1 MRNPKIKKVIPNY
14 RKKVLEITL
23 FEKGKSS
30 VFYLPFSVFNR
41 HKIDSKNKF
50 KNLEIDQELGSSS
63 VSFTLED
70 GEKGDFPSDFV
81 LYYCD
86 PSYDWSPITQLKK
99 NIKKE
104 IQAAHL
110 SIRLLAKAL
119 NTSPSQVLRILDS
132 PKSTTQ
138 MVQLMKLAHFA
149 GLELEFKLKKKSKDN
164 LFYGRTN
171 PGNH

>member
-1 MRNPKIKKVIPNY
+1 MRNPKIKKVVPNY

-23 FEKGKSS
+23 LEKGRLSI
-30 VFYLPFSVFNR
+30 YHLPLSIFNK
-41 HKIDSKNKF
+41 HKINSKNKF
-50 KNLEIDQELGSSS
+50 KTLEIDHELGDTS
-63 VSFTLED
+63 VSFILEN
-70 GEKGDFPSDFV
+70 GQKGDFPSDFV

-104 IQAAHL
+104 IQEAHL

-132 PKSTTQ
+132 PKSTIQ

-164 LFYGRTN
+164 LFYGWTN
-171 PGNH
+171 PESH

>member
-30 VFYLPFSVFNR
+30 VFFLPFSVFNK

-50 KNLEIDQELGSSS
+50 KILKIDQELGGSS
-63 VSFTLED
+63 VSFILEN
-70 GEKGDFPSDFV
+70 GQTGDFPSDFV

-86 PSYDWSPITQLKK
+86 PSYDWSPIAQLKK
-99 NIKKE
+99 NIKEE

-110 SIRLLAKAL
+110 SLRLLAKAL
-119 NTSPSQVLRILDS
+119 NTSPTQIIRILDS
-132 PKSTTQ
+132 PKSTIQ
-138 MVQLMKLAHFA
+138 MIQLMKLAHFA
-149 GLELEFKLKKKSKDN
+149 GMELQFKLKKKTTPKMI
-164 LFYGRTN
+164 
-171 PGNH
+171 

>member
-14 RKKVLEITL
+14 RKKILEITL
-23 FEKGKSS
+23 AEKGKSS
-30 VFYLPFSVFNR
+30 IYFLPFSVFNK
-41 HKIDSKNKF
+41 HKINSKNKF
-50 KNLEIDQELGSSS
+50 KILEIDHETGSSS
-63 VSFTLED
+63 VNFTLEN
-70 GEKGDFPSDFV
+70 GQKGDFPSDFV

-86 PSYDWSPITQLKK
+86 PTYDWSPITQLKN

-119 NTSPSQVLRILDS
+119 DTSPTQILRILDS
-132 PKSTTQ
+132 PKSTIQ

-149 GLELEFKLKKKSKDN
+149 GLELEFKLKKKSLPKMI
-164 LFYGRTN
+164 
-171 PGNH
+171 